1 MNYLIKENYS
11 DAMLIEVIDKNLSK
25 LETEEIANNI
35 VRNLCVVNDNAINDG
50 NYLRA
55 AVHNRIF
62 IDIEVSK
69 TIDTDKAVEQF
80 IAALDQIIDMQ
91 DQVKDCMFMSGKYRM
106 PDNYAGYI
114 DDIRVDGNTAEFI
127 FAKNLPNMS
136 TYIIPFLEASGFA
149 GDVKVEG
156 NSVTIEYSMEV
167 YHIAALADSLLDLV
181 IAHETMIDVSMD
193 AAGFKAAS

>member
-1 MNYLIKENYS
+1 MGYLIKENYS

-35 VRNLCVVNDNAINDG
+35 VRNLCVVNDDTINDG

-69 TIDTDKAVEQF
+69 TIDIDKAVEQF

-114 DDIRVDGNTAEFI
+114 DDIRVNGNTAEFI

-156 NSVTIEYSMEV
+156 NSVTIEYPMEV

>member
-1 MNYLIKENYS
+1 MGYLIKENYS

-35 VRNLCVVNDNAINDG
+35 VRNLCVVNDDAINDG

-69 TIDTDKAVEQF
+69 TIDIDKAVEQF

-106 PDNYAGYI
+106 PDNYASYI
-114 DDIRVDGNTAEFI
+114 DDIRVNDNTAEFI

-156 NSVTIEYSMEV
+156 NSVTIEYPMEV

-181 IAHETMIDVSMD
+181 IAHETMIDISMD

>member
-25 LETEEIANNI
+25 LETEEIANNV
-35 VRNLCVVNDNAINDG
+35 VRNLCVVNDDIINDG

-69 TIDTDKAVEQF
+69 TIDIDKAVEQF

-114 DDIRVDGNTAEFI
+114 DDIRVNDNTAEFI

-156 NSVTIEYSMEV
+156 NSVTIEYPMEV
-167 YHIAALADSLLDLV
+167 YHIAALADSLFDLV
-181 IAHETMIDVSMD
+181 IAHETMIDISMD
-193 AAGFKAAS
+193 AAGFKAVS